1 MSKDIC
7 GDCTLCCKLPPI
19 FKEKRDGSLDY
30 EKPFKEFNEWCT
42 HCSTKKGCDIY
53 DDRPDICKGFYCLY
67 AQSKLEGDPMDEA
80 FYPKKSKFF
89 VTIENE
95 ARLKEG
101 QVSIYIDETRHYDVF
116 TKAPYNT
123 FVKNLLDNGWKII
136 LTAGKKVFLY
146 QKIGDR
152 YAEFKFPEPF
162 VFGKRNKANPIPME
176 IVFGSKH

>member
-19 FKEKRDGSLDY
+19 FNEKRDGTLDY
-30 EKPFKEFNEWCT
+30 DKPFKEFNEWCKN
-42 HCSTKKGCDIY
+42 CSTKKGCDIY

-67 AQSKLEGDPMDEA
+67 AQSKIEGDPMDEA

-136 LTAGKKVFLY
+136 LNAGKKVYLY

-152 YAEFKFPEPF
+152 YAEFKYPEPF
-162 VFGKRNKANPIPME
+162 VFGKRNVANPIPME